1 MNFFKAIGQGL
12 LGYDLLVVALI
23 IINIAY
29 VSVRL
34 RLVSRQLDAH
44 LKKVVYLPVAK
55 ALKSMASENPEET
68 NLHKLRHMREKEDRL
83 YYSFVS
89 ITNIL
94 PLLGILGTV
103 IALMRVDG
111 FTLETISNNFMAA
124 LTSTFW
130 GLVGAT
136 LCKALEGPIV
146 ARVESNRENLS
157 MLIKTVIKGESQ

>member
-1 MNFFKAIGQGL
+1 MNFFSAIAQGL
-12 LGYDLLVVALI
+12 MGYDLLVVILI
-23 IINIAY
+23 VINVGF

-34 RLVSRQLDAH
+34 RSLSKQLDDH
-44 LKKVVYLPVAK
+44 LKKVVYLPVSE
-55 ALKSMASENPEET
+55 ALKSLASEKPET
-68 NLHKLRHMREKEDRL
+68 INLHKLKHMREKEDRL

-103 IALMRVDG
+103 IALMMIDS
-111 FTLETISNNFMAA
+111 FTTETISRNFMAA

-136 LCKALEGPIV
+136 ICKALEGPIA
-146 ARVESNRENLS
+146 ARVDANRENLS
-157 MLIKTVIKGESQ
+157 MLVKTAIKGEGK